1 MCPLS
6 LPWKDFFQN
15 RLLCLWRHW
24 LSRKHKLQATTF
36 SVPSSF
42 TALSTIFRTSSSTR
56 CSCKANRSAKVVP
69 SLIVNVTWL
78 GKNRSKNVDPP
89 CFTHRLDC
97 NTLNNSS
104 ETCQILKDVNKD
116 SPSPSQFPGSHPLAA
131 GAKMKPCSC
140 YIHSFHCVASACQH
154 VSYLPCSQNPLLENL
169 TVHLLQFG
177 WNPRHQVAAHP
188 SFLPE
193 VPYSLNRIPTCSCD
207 LT

>member
-78 GKNRSKNVDPP
+78 RKNRSKNVDPP

-116 SPSPSQFPGSHPLAA
+116 SQFPPSSQEVTHWQLAPRWSHAHATFTPFTAWPLPVSTFLISHAH
-131 GAKMKPCSC
+131 KT
-140 YIHSFHCVASACQH
+140 HC
-154 VSYLPCSQNPLLENL
+154 
-169 TVHLLQFG
+169 
-177 WNPRHQVAAHP
+177 
-188 SFLPE
+188 
-193 VPYSLNRIPTCSCD
+193 
-207 LT
+207 